1 MNRLVMMLNETQVAI
16 RDGVRAFAQERIRP
30 YSAGYERD
38 GGYPDGLFEVLGSMG
53 LFGLIAPAAYGG
65 SEADYVSYALSLIEL
80 AAADGAL
87 STIVSIQ
94 NSILISGLLKDGTSE
109 QKQRF
114 LPELISGRMIG
125 AFALTES
132 DAGSDAA
139 AIRTRAER
147 VAGGWRLT
155 GSKQFITSGRIAK
168 VVMVVAV
175 TDPAAGRKGMTAF
188 LVPTDRIGY
197 VVDKVEHKLGQAASD
212 TCALRFDDLFVED
225 ELVLGAPGDGY
236 RIALANLETGRIGI
250 AAQAVGMA
258 QAALEIAV
266 AYAKDRVSMGRAIIE
281 HQAVG
286 FRLADLATRLEA
298 ARLMVLSAAALRD
311 AGTPALKEASMAKLF
326 ASEMAEAVVSGA
338 IQTLGGYGY
347 LEEFGLAKLYRDVRV
362 CQIYEGTS
370 DIQRMIIAR
379 AL

>member
-1 MNRLVMMLNETQVAI
+1 MMLSETQVAI
-16 RDGVRAFAQERIRP
+16 RDGVRAFAQDQIRTN
-30 YSAGYERD
+30 SASYERE
-38 GGYPDGLFEVLGSMG
+38 GGYPEGLFEELGSLG

-65 SEADYVSYALSLIEL
+65 SDADYVSYALSLIEL

-94 NSILISGLLKDGTSE
+94 NSILISSLLKDGSPE

-139 AIRTRAER
+139 AIRTRAQR

-168 VVMVVAV
+168 VVMAVAV

-197 VVDKVEHKLGQAASD
+197 VVDKIEHKLGQVASD
-212 TCALRFDDLFVED
+212 TCALRFEDLFVED
-225 ELVLGAPGDGY
+225 DLVLVAPGDGY

-266 AYAKDRVSMGRAIIE
+266 AYAKDRASMGRAIIE